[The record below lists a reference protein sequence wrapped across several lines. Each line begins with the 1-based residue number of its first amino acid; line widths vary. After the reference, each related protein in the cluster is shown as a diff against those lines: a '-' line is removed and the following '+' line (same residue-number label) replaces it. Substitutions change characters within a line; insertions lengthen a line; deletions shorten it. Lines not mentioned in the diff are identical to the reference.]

1 MSQFNNIK
9 VIQVVGLYYPAPM
22 YGTALVAKKIAERAY
37 SSGLNSYVLT
47 TDLYSYKPYKRLTV
61 SERKL
66 NGMKIKRTRTLTFPK
81 LYPYFPLNTYQKLS
95 NILYNSKGIIHA
107 HTHLELGP
115 TFAAFYKS
123 LHKNNRLILQPHF
136 HPFPGGNLGG
146 YLLREVHEKTFSK
159 FIIKNS
165 DVVIVMSEIEKNA
178 MRGLGVDEC
187 KIHRIPHGIEEI
199 QCSDNEKGR
208 FIKSWQIRDEDI
220 KLICVTRISKDIINF
235 FVTLLKEIGAG
246 FSVIL
251 VGGLKE
257 KSLNS
262 IKNVIPKQLRNKFII
277 TGFLPR
283 NDLNAVYCIG
293 DIFVKPTKYE
303 AFGIAF
309 LEAMAAGLPIVSY
322 RVGALPELIENG
334 VNGFLFEVGE
344 VEKIAQKIKELD
356 KNHKLY
362 NKIAKNNREKAKKYL
377 WDNILDKYIEVYE
390 ELAREVE

>member
-1 MSQFNNIK
+1 M
-9 VIQVVGLYYPAPM
+9 
-22 YGTALVAKKIAERAY
+22 
-37 SSGLNSYVLT
+37 
-47 TDLYSYKPYKRLTV
+47 
-61 SERKL
+61 
-66 NGMKIKRTRTLTFPK
+66 
-81 LYPYFPLNTYQKLS
+81 NTYQKLS

-115 TFAAFYKS
+115 TFAALYKQ
-123 LHKNNRLILQPHF
+123 LHKRYKYILQPHF

-146 YLLREVHEKTFSK
+146 YLLREAHEKTFSK
-159 FIIKNS
+159 FLIKNS

-208 FIKSWQIRDEDI
+208 FIKSWQIRDGDI
-220 KLICVTRISKDIINF
+220 KLICVTRISKYIINF

-246 FSVIL
+246 FSIIL

-309 LEAMAAGLPIVSY
+309 LEAMNAGLPIVTHK
-322 RVGALPELIENG
+322 VGALPELIEEG
-334 VNGFLFEVGE
+334 VNGFLFEE
-344 VEKIAQKIKELD
+344 NDIDKMADKIDELVQD
-356 KNHKLY
+356 KKLRES
-362 NKIAKNNREKAKKYL
+362 ISRKNQEKAKKYY
-377 WDNILDKYIEVYE
+377 WDNILERYIKIYE
-390 ELAREVE
+390 ELAKEIQ